1 MSQASVEEDGVSW
14 IDDTGGPSCTENV
27 STMDSA
33 NLTPAEVQFTFW
45 IYINTMVSW
54 GSHREFLHR
63 NGIGKTCL
71 WKKKISL

>member
-33 NLTPAEVQFTFW
+33 NLTPAEVQFYLWYLYEHYGQFGLFLYST
-45 IYINTMVSW
+45 
-54 GSHREFLHR
+54 HRY
-63 NGIGKTCL
+63 
-71 WKKKISL
+71 KISDHFS